1 MILTV
6 VLDFI
11 LIGILIGSMV
21 VGLRDGF
28 IKAIAKPMRPIFS
41 LGFALIFANSF
52 AAVAV
57 LPIVK
62 EPIYNWISGIL
73 YDNLINLSPTATA
86 EDLPT
91 LIQVAST
98 LCGVDMS
105 DFTGGGEAVIS
116 AWVAQLAL
124 PLVGLVAI
132 VISFIILLII
142 SGIVLSIVLAILNA
156 ILEAGVLKVVN
167 RVIGCVVCVFFAVF
181 TARSIIALFDYAIA
195 LPQLAETNAVKN
207 FTGGF
212 IYNLFKQY
220 TPIELLLNF

>member
-11 LIGILIGSMV
+11 LVGILIGSMF

-28 IKAIAKPMRPIFS
+28 VKAIAKPMKPIFS
-41 LGFALIFANSF
+41 LGCALIFANSF
-52 AAVAV
+52 AAIAV
-57 LPIVK
+57 VPIVK
-62 EPIYNWISGIL
+62 EPIYNWISGVL
-73 YDNLINLSPTATA
+73 YDKFINLPADATA
-86 EDLPT
+86 EELPT
-91 LIQVAST
+91 FVKIAAS
-98 LCGVDMS
+98 LCGVDIS
-105 DFTGGGEAVIS
+105 GFTGGGETVIS
-116 AWVAQLAL
+116 AWVAELAL
-124 PLVGLVAI
+124 PLVGLISI
-132 VISFIILLII
+132 VISFILLLII
-142 SGIVLSIVLAILNA
+142 SGIVLSIVFAILNK

-181 TARSIIALFDYAIA
+181 TARSIISLFDYAIA

-212 IYNLFKQY
+212 IYHLFKQY